1 MSVDERY
8 ESALTVLR
16 AAAERG
22 LDWFQKASLDVEH
35 KGDGSPV
42 TAADRD
48 LESFL
53 RAELGALFPED
64 GFLGEEFPETPGTS
78 GGRWIADPIDGT
90 KSFIHGTPLWTTLL
104 AYETAEGVQFG
115 AISCPATGQLVYAQR
130 GKGCFDQAGRRVS
143 ASKKTD
149 LDGAYVM
156 ASWLEQ
162 WPLPLIDQL
171 QSGGTVVRTWGDAF
185 GYLLVA
191 QGHAEAMVDFEVS
204 PFDIAP
210 MPVILEEAGAVF
222 TDLAGER
229 SIYNGHS
236 IGAATPEIHQALLAR
251 LQAASQS

>member
-8 ESALTVLR
+8 VSALSVLN
-16 AAAERG
+16 AAGQRG
-22 LDWFQKASLDVEH
+22 MEWFNKASLDVEN

-90 KSFIHGTPLWTTLL
+90 KSFIHGVPLWSILL
-104 AYETAEGVQFG
+104 AYESSDGIEFG
-115 AISCPATGQLVYAQR
+115 AIACPASGQLVYAQR
-130 GKGCFDQAGRRVS
+130 GKGCFDQNGRPVR
-143 ASKKTD
+143 ASTRTD

-156 ASWLEQ
+156 ASWLED
-162 WPLPLIDQL
+162 WPLDLVDSL
-171 QSGGTVVRTWGDAF
+171 QKGGTVVRTWGDAF

-191 QGHAEAMVDFEVS
+191 TGHAESMVDFTVS

-210 MPVILEEAGAVF
+210 MPVIMAEAGAVF
-222 TDLAGER
+222 TDLDGA
-229 SIYNGHS
+229 STIYSGSGIASAN
-236 IGAATPEIHQALLAR
+236 PEIHQAVLAR
-251 LQAASQS
+251 VTAY